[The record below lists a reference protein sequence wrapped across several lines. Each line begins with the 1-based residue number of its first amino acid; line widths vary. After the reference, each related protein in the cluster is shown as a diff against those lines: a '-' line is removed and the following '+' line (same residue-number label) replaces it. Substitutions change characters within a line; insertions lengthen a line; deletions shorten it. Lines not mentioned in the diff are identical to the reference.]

1 MRNKIPLFLVS
12 LFIVLSGG
20 LEAYGPRSVT
30 NSGNVVKW
38 SLPVRIDLESDLDVR
53 GKDVTALIN
62 EGLNQWA
69 DLSESNVTYTRESLG
84 VAVDAD
90 NVCCYLYD
98 SAACPSG
105 PTDDGKNPIVIDD
118 DGAVVAKFFGSS
130 NKLTT
135 LGFAAVIAYDATTG
149 AAVKGEAVF
158 NAACLKGVELA
169 DCTAVNLSFAEDD
182 FISFIVHEIGHF
194 LGLNHAQVN
203 LTEADNSTTSD
214 DDKITTMY
222 AFFIQGNGSN
232 FKTPERD
239 DQVGLAFLYPE
250 SSFTSSTFMAEGTV
264 FDTNGTTEFACANVI
279 ARSTTTDK
287 TRTDAVSFVS
297 GQLCPGGTFNDTC
310 DGNYQ
315 IQGLSPSSSYTLEVE
330 AINTSFRGSSGI
342 PPCEAAGEQPTFT
355 SQTRSGSISGSA
367 GGTSSANNFTLSG
380 TSGNVN
386 TLLLPL
392 DDEDLPELE
401 RETISDAILAIE
413 AKSAT
418 TDCSTSTTGT
428 DSADSGDTA
437 GSNNSSGCS
446 LIRSNQK

>member
-1 MRNKIPLFLVS
+1 
-12 LFIVLSGG
+12 
-20 LEAYGPRSVT
+20 
-30 NSGNVVKW
+30 
-38 SLPVRIDLESDLDVR
+38 
-53 GKDVTALIN
+53 
-62 EGLNQWA
+62 
-69 DLSESNVTYTRESLG
+69 
-84 VAVDAD
+84 
-90 NVCCYLYD
+90 
-98 SAACPSG
+98 
-105 PTDDGKNPIVIDD
+105 
-118 DGAVVAKFFGSS
+118 
-130 NKLTT
+130 
-135 LGFAAVIAYDATTG
+135 
-149 AAVKGEAVF
+149 
-158 NAACLKGVELA
+158 
-169 DCTAVNLSFAEDD
+169 
-182 FISFIVHEIGHF
+182 
-194 LGLNHAQVN
+194 
-203 LTEADNSTTSD
+203 
-214 DDKITTMY
+214 TMY